1 MNWCWISARI
11 KFSLL
16 WVICIYFFIRFQTW
30 IQVISCSS
38 HVCFSPLQV
47 FIIIGFI
54 ALFIF
59 GIIGITRVVDGL
71 DLTDIVPRE
80 TQEYKF
86 LEAQDK
92 YFGFYNMYAVTK
104 REFDYASPEGQKL
117 LLDYHQGFQH
127 VQQIIK
133 KEDGTLPRF
142 WLQLFRDWL
151 LGEYNGKV
159 DIDGLVQERRNSSAL
174 AMELRLSCTNPS
186 ISRFTVQDWCKSIAN
201 TLDIYIYGIIYWSYS
216 SFVLNHWYDW
226 FTDRKI
232 SHIADWGLA
241 SHRWIH
247 AKETEFQCISNG
259 VLSFFN

>member
-1 MNWCWISARI
+1 M
-11 KFSLL
+11 
-16 WVICIYFFIRFQTW
+16 
-30 IQVISCSS
+30 
-38 HVCFSPLQV
+38 

-151 LGEYNGKV
+151 LGKYIGKAH
-159 DIDGLVQERRNSSAL
+159 IDGLVQERRNSSAL
-174 AMELRLSCTNPS
+174 AMELRLSCTNPL
-186 ISRFTVQDWCKSIAN
+186 ISRFTVHDWCKSIAN
-201 TLDIYIYGIIYWSYS
+201 TLDIYIWYNILELQQFCAKPSIWLFHKQMGCWSHMWQTEGWHHIDGLMQKRQNS
-216 SFVLNHWYDW
+216 SA
-226 FTDRKI
+226 
-232 SHIADWGLA
+232 IAMEL
-241 SHRWIH
+241 
-247 AKETEFQCISNG
+247 
-259 VLSFFN
+259 